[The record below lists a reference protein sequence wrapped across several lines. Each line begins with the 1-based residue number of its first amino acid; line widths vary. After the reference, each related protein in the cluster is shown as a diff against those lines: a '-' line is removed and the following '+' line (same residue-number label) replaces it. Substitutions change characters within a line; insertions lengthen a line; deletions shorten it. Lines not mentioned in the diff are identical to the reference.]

1 MEQMDDFELLAD
13 YGRRGSEAAFAA
25 LTERYV
31 RLVYCAALR
40 QVRDPHQAEEVTQV
54 VFVLLA
60 RKAHAFRK
68 GVILSAWLLRA
79 TRFTSTNLLVS
90 QYRRIRREQEAV
102 QMQTPSADDPSWE
115 QIAPLL
121 DEAMSRLGEK
131 DRNVLA
137 LRFFEQKS
145 LEEVGVALGIDT
157 GAAQKRVWRA
167 VDKLR
172 QYFARHGAA
181 FSAATITTALS
192 AHALHAVPSGLAATV
207 AATAALKGTA
217 ATASTAALIKGTLKL
232 MFWLKMKSVVAVG
245 VGILLAAATITPIRI
260 HEIRARPDYWQVTN
274 FNYAILEHARSQ
286 VTILP
291 SKFDRGYGWTQYP
304 LDGKMMGIGQTV
316 AEMIQAAYLPLRG
329 GMTYFRTSTVLDAP
343 LPRERYDYISNLDQ
357 GASNALQRAISEKF
371 GLAIWREARETNV
384 LVLSVRT
391 ANTTRLKPAAKPTAT
406 QPGRASF
413 DNGHFSFIG
422 CPIEDL
428 AFDIEAYL
436 GDRGVPV
443 IDQTGLSGEFTFD
456 VKWDEPDPKHR
467 NPEGLKQALLDQIG
481 LELTPKIQPIEM
493 LVIEKAQ

>member
-1 MEQMDDFELLAD
+1 MDDFALLAE
-13 YGRRGSEAAFAA
+13 YGSRGSESAFAA

-102 QMQTPSADDPSWE
+102 QMQTTSADDSSWE

-121 DEAMSRLGEK
+121 DEAMSRLGEN

-145 LEEVGVALGIDT
+145 LEEVGAALGIDT

-181 FSAATITTALS
+181 FSAATIATALS

-217 ATASTAALIKGTLKL
+217 ATASTATLLKTTLKL
-232 MFWLKMKSVVAVG
+232 MAWTKAKTVIVSGVVV
-245 VGILLAAATITPIRI
+245 LLAAGTTTITVK
-260 HEIRARPDYWQVTN
+260 EIQDHRTYPWQGKEGV
-274 FNYAILEHARSQ
+274 IKDEQ
-286 VTILP
+286 VNQPPQVRILP
-291 SKFDRGYGWTQYP
+291 SKFHTPDWALLHGKLIGTGVSAQNVVASAYGY
-304 LDGKMMGIGQTV
+304 ITV
-316 AEMIQAAYLPLRG
+316 TRVVFSASLPA
-329 GMTYFRTSTVLDAP
+329 D
-343 LPRERYDYISNLDQ
+343 RYDYIACLPGGEGANEEVLQAEVKRKFGVIGKIETRAMDVWLLKVKYPNAPGLKRNDKDQGNGLFTKPNGFHGWHEAMSNL
-357 GASNALQRAISEKF
+357 AYAL
-371 GLAIWREARETNV
+371 
-384 LVLSVRT
+384 
-391 ANTTRLKPAAKPTAT
+391 
-406 QPGRASF
+406 
-413 DNGHFSFIG
+413 
-422 CPIEDL
+422 EDK
-428 AFDIEAYL
+428 A
-436 GDRGVPV
+436 GVPV
-443 IDQTGLSGEFTFD
+443 FDQTGLTGFFGFPLRFDFDLNCTESDLKNHDWNAVNLALGE
-456 VKWDEPDPKHR
+456 
-467 NPEGLKQALLDQIG
+467 LG
-481 LELTPKIQPIEM
+481 LELVATNMPVIM
-493 LVIEKAQ
+493 LVVEKAK